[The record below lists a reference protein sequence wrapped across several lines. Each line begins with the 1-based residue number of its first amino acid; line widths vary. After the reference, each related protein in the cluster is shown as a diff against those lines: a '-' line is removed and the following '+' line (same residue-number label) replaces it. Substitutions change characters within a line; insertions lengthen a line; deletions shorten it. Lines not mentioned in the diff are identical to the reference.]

1 MKTARFLVS
10 AVLRSLNSALVTKGY
25 ALCHRRRRLRR
36 SGGSAPGP
44 PPCRGLSLAPSSPSC
59 TATRKPI
66 DLGEAFWRHPTLH
79 LGRSQRPL
87 PQALRGLNDE
97 VGTRT

>member
-1 MKTARFLVS
+1 MMKTARFLVS

-44 PPCRGLSLAPSSPSC
+44 PPCRELFL
-59 TATRKPI
+59 
-66 DLGEAFWRHPTLH
+66 L
-79 LGRSQRPL
+79 L
-87 PQALRGLNDE
+87 PFLRA
-97 VGTRT
+97 RR